1 MLNNVPLLSEKNFRK
16 ILKENF
22 SINYIAPLDARNTG
36 IEANSIDFI
45 LSNATMEHI
54 PEKDLPEIM
63 NECYR
68 ILRPG
73 GIISNVI
80 DYRDHWSFFDNKISV
95 YNYLQYSE
103 NEFEKINPSIMYQN
117 RMRHKDYMKI
127 IKQTGFKILEEIKN
141 VPDEKEKKQL
151 SEVRLNEHFQNYY
164 TFEELCIKS
173 SMLVLS
179 K

>member
-1 MLNNVPLLSEKNFRK
+1 M
-16 ILKENF
+16 
-22 SINYIAPLDARNTG
+22 
-36 IEANSIDFI
+36 EANSIDFI

-68 ILRPG
+68 ILRPAG
-73 GIISNVI
+73 VMSNVI

-103 NEFEKINPSIMYQN
+103 NEFDKINPSIMYQN

-127 IKQTGFKILEEIKN
+127 IKQTGFKILEEIKFE
-141 VPDEKEKKQL
+141 PDEKEMKQL
-151 SEVRLNEHFQNYY
+151 SEVRLNEQFQNNY
-164 TFEELCIKS
+164 TFGRAGTKS